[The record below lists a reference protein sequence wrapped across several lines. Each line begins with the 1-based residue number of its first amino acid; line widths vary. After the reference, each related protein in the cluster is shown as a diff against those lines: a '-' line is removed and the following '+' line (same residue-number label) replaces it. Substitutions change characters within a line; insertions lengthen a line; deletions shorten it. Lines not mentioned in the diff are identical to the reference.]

1 MAQMTVIVPVY
12 NVESLL
18 PLCLDSI
25 RKQSLGDIEIV
36 CVNDGSTDRSG
47 AILELFAEIDPR
59 IIVVNQE
66 NRGVSA
72 ARNAGIKIAS
82 SPYLCF
88 VDADDC
94 LLRNACEVLFHTL
107 DSSGADVVK
116 CSARVVPELRETPWH
131 KKTLTLESGVFE
143 GFSKEV
149 IFEKPSRP
157 FPWNG
162 AYRTA
167 FLKDNGIVF
176 PEGLALGE
184 DQVFAFSTLARSSR
198 TIMISDC
205 LYEYLV
211 ERGDSAMSS
220 FGENYIKKLE
230 SHERVV
236 SEILRDWSAGGYIE
250 RAYEELLG
258 FVNDFHL
265 VQLCVMPP
273 CEDKKRLL
281 GSFRCVLR
289 EHFDAGEVAKKVQ
302 NKYLSSAICDLLQFD
317 GSLSTF
323 DSSRVW
329 DLYAGSFGQEA
340 AKAARKAA
348 NRSRFSEKVKAIFKK
363 VWPLPARSMVRYLD
377 YERECASFIQRS
389 QMALEFAGLE
399 RDQLHRPQ
407 QSR

>member
-36 CVNDGSTDRSG
+36 CVNDGSTDQSG
-47 AILELFAEIDPR
+47 SILELFAEIDPR

-72 ARNAGIKIAS
+72 ARNAGIKKAS

-94 LLRNACEVLFHTL
+94 LSRKACEVLSHTL
-107 DSSGADVVK
+107 DSFEADVVK

-131 KKTLTLESGVFE
+131 KKTLTLESEVFE

-184 DQVFAFSTLARSSR
+184 DQVFAFSTLARSAK
-198 TIMISDC
+198 TVLISDC
-205 LYEYLV
+205 LYDYLV
-211 ERGDSAMSS
+211 ERDGSAMSS
-220 FGENYIKKLE
+220 FGENHIKKLE

-273 CEDKKRLL
+273 CEDKNRLL
-281 GSFRCVLR
+281 GSFKCVLR

-317 GSLSTF
+317 GNLSTF

-329 DLYAGSFGQEA
+329 DLYAGSFGREA
-340 AKAARKAA
+340 AKAARRAA
-348 NRSRFSEKVKAIFKK
+348 NRSRFNEKVKAIFKK
-363 VWPLPARSMVRYLD
+363 VWPLPANSMVRYLD
-377 YERECASFIQRS
+377 YERECAGFLQRS
-389 QMALEFAGLE
+389 QMAMSLAELEKLM
-399 RDQLHRPQ
+399 R
-407 QSR
+407 